1 MSQRKPLIAIT
12 AGRRLESARSGEMQ
26 SAATGCPLHYVHAVL
41 RAGGAPLL
49 IPCMADEAAVASLV
63 AAADGLLLTGGGD
76 VSALAYGEEPH
87 PASRYQDP
95 IRDTMETEATRR
107 ALDRNIPVLGVC
119 RGIQLL
125 NVALGGTLIQDI
137 PTEVPGACLHAAA
150 PLSPLVVHTVEA
162 DAGSLFAR
170 VMGGTAFAVNSYHH
184 QAVKTSGHGLRVTG
198 RAKDGVVE
206 AVEAAARRPEH
217 GGDLHPEV
225 SAGQAT
231 LFESPIHWLV
241 QAAS

>member
-1 MSQRKPLIAIT
+1 MSQGKPLIAIT

-49 IPCMADEAAVASLV
+49 IPCMADEEAVASLV

-87 PASRYQDP
+87 PASKYQDP
-95 IRDTMETEATRR
+95 IRDAMETAATRR
-107 ALDRNIPVLGVC
+107 ALDRGIPVLGVC
-119 RGIQLL
+119 RGIQVL

-162 DAGSLFAR
+162 ESDSLFAR

-184 QAVKTSGHGLRVTG
+184 QAVKTPGHEMRITG

-206 AVEAAARRPEH
+206 AVEAADGRPVL
-217 GGDLHPEV
+217 GVQFHPEEL
-225 SAGQAT
+225 AGQEAR
-231 LFESPIHWLV
+231 FQAPFDWLV
-241 QAAS
+241 QAVS